1 MRSSVDQWTESD
13 SLTLNVMD
21 DVTQDIARDDD
32 TKWAPESNN
41 GDEMKIEL
49 KEMTKFW
56 IIMSCFRFSF
66 ISFSSFVNLLSIKY
80 DFCQWFSNWRSRS
93 TRG

>member
-32 TKWAPESNN
+32 TKWAPKS
-41 GDEMKIEL
+41 
-49 KEMTKFW
+49 
-56 IIMSCFRFSF
+56 
-66 ISFSSFVNLLSIKY
+66 SIK
-80 DFCQWFSNWRSRS
+80 
-93 TRG
+93 